1 MGEYDCRK
9 CGKSFRSHR
18 ALSFHMEGHKDD
30 DKEAEWQ
37 AKRERS
43 RAVLNILASFKNF
56 TNDEN

>member
-43 RAVLNILASFKNF
+43 RAVLNIFRQL
-56 TNDEN
+56 